1 MRPPEWER
9 TTEPP
14 QDENLGGRIARIL
27 ADVAP
32 VDHDTRTAA
41 SRVATVSAR
50 YEDLLRSTVDWLWE
64 TDADLSLTFVSSPVA
79 LKLGLPA
86 QVLIGRPLT
95 SLGEFTPGG
104 RPDQQPEA
112 AIRARR
118 PFRMAAFAMT
128 GSGERQATYHLS
140 GVPYFEDGSG
150 RFAGYRGTAILA
162 PPPKPKASADNELR
176 ALADAL
182 EEALLHQQQ
191 LSAELAAQPA
201 EAPLHEV
208 PLAQMAHELRTPL
221 NAIIGYSDLAL
232 SGVYGPLGER
242 YADCLRTIREAGQH
256 LDRLV
261 VQMHD
266 TAKSEEGRLLA
277 AEVLDVAELVAKA
290 KALVVLPAQ
299 ESDIDISRV
308 GPMAA
313 GQVTGDPVASTQI
326 LVNLLTNAI
335 KYTPTGG
342 SVGLETQA
350 GPNGQLQIVIW
361 DTGIGIPPDEQAKIF
376 TTAYRVQPVAGGLV
390 APGHGFGL
398 AISRE
403 LARAMGGD
411 LTVSSQPGQ
420 GSRFILSLPLAGS
433 A

>member
-14 QDENLGGRIARIL
+14 QEGDLGGRIARIL
-27 ADVAP
+27 ADVIP
-32 VDHDTRTAA
+32 VDQDARAA
-41 SRVATVSAR
+41 TSRVATVSAR

-64 TDADLSLTFVSSPVA
+64 TDADLALTYVSSPVA

-95 SLGEFTPGG
+95 NLGQFAANGG
-104 RPDQQPEA
+104 PEQQAEA

-128 GSGERQATYHLS
+128 GSGDRRATYHLS
-140 GVPYFEDGSG
+140 GVPYFDDETN
-150 RFAGYRGTAILA
+150 RFAGFRGTAILA
-162 PPPKPKASADNELR
+162 PPPKPETSAENELR

-182 EEALLHQQQ
+182 EESLLHQQQ
-191 LSAELAAQPA
+191 LSAELAAKPA
-201 EAPLHEV
+201 ETPHHEV
-208 PLAQMAHELRTPL
+208 PLAQTAHELRTPL

-261 VQMHD
+261 VQMHE
-266 TAKSEEGRLLA
+266 TAKSADGRPLTSEA
-277 AEVLDVAELVAKA
+277 LDVADLVAKA
-290 KALVVLPAQ
+290 KALVVLQAQ
-299 ESDIDISRV
+299 DADIDISRV

-313 GQVTGDPVASTQI
+313 GQVTGDPVACTQI

-335 KYTPTGG
+335 KFTPAGG
-342 SVGLETQA
+342 SVGLETQT
-350 GPNGQLQIVIW
+350 GPNGNLQIVVW
-361 DTGIGIPPDEQAKIF
+361 DTGIGISPDEQAKIF
-376 TTAYRVQPVAGGLV
+376 ATNYRVQPAAGTHT
-390 APGHGFGL
+390 APGQGFGL
-398 AISRE
+398 AIARD
-403 LARAMGGD
+403 LARAMDGD
-411 LTVSSQPGQ
+411 LTVASEPGQ
-420 GSRFILSLPLAGS
+420 GSRFILSLPLAG
-433 A
+433 